1 MEREGGFLQST
12 IPLRK
17 RPESRIKISAI
28 SIFRSGP
35 TDSTPPFQLSKI
47 SKISIFLHKQT
58 YHRLRGMPFRSTVR
72 FQSNGARISHHS
84 TLSEPYAPSSPIA
97 IQRTFSSPHA
107 FITQRF
113 LFFLFLTLQ
122 TAIFGP
128 WYPWAITRQ
137 NTPFAIRYPSSKCH
151 LIKTSPAPSNLLSA
165 PPTQSPQRYTY
176 TNPTAIKTVRAPHSW
191 SR

>member
-47 SKISIFLHKQT
+47 SKISVFLHKQT
-58 YHRLRGMPFRSTVR
+58 YHRLRGMPFLSTVR
-72 FQSNGARISHHS
+72 FQSNGLGFPIIPHFPSH
-84 TLSEPYAPSSPIA
+84 TLHPPPIA

-165 PPTQSPQRYTY
+165 PPHKAHSVIPTQTRQQ
-176 TNPTAIKTVRAPHSW
+176 
-191 SR
+191 

>member
-58 YHRLRGMPFRSTVR
+58 YHRLRGMPFLSTVR

-128 WYPWAITRQ
+128 WYPWAITQQ
-137 NTPFAIRYPSSKCH
+137 NIFPFAIRYPSSKCH

-165 PPTQSPQRYTY
+165 PTKPTALCLHNPDSNKNRQSP
-176 TNPTAIKTVRAPHSW
+176 A
-191 SR
+191 

>member
-58 YHRLRGMPFRSTVR
+58 YHRLRGMPFLSTVR

-128 WYPWAITRQ
+128 G
-137 NTPFAIRYPSSKCH
+137 TPG
-151 LIKTSPAPSNLLSA
+151 TSPDKTPPS
-165 PPTQSPQRYTY
+165 QY
-176 TNPTAIKTVRAPHSW
+176 AIHQANAT
-191 SR
+191 